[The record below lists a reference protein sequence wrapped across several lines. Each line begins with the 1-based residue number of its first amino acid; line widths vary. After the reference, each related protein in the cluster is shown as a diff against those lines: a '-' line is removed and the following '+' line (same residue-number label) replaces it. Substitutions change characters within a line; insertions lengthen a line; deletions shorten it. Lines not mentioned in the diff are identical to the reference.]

1 MLSELGRSDVLA
13 MYDEMLAW
21 LADQQVGEESG
32 EQRGAIYFPTEDRF
46 CNRDTACAAMVFVR
60 QARRSGD
67 ATWLQRAERAR
78 DYVLRVQKPSGG
90 FPELR
95 HQDESDGGSTVN
107 TGIIADSLMKAYA
120 LGLGRG
126 ERDLDALARMAEFE
140 LTLEWQ
146 PGAFYHDTNH
156 LATFVTPDGVQ
167 RWGEEGSRLDCQNTT
182 ALAAMML
189 PRISDFLAGSG
200 AEPRSEWREAAA
212 RAVDRLLSGQDP
224 DGQWP
229 YRMGAA
235 SDDAGHHAMAILHL
249 AQVAER
255 APYTG
260 DERIPTALL
269 RGGEWLLECPL
280 LATRSGTKI
289 DWAIS
294 RSALT
299 YFTTEYFFIA
309 AALARLMDVDPQNA
323 DRWRHEALE
332 LLRYVR
338 GVLWDNP
345 QAETEGPFR
354 LTEAGLTFGYAW
366 FGQSMGWV
374 LYHMDELIE
383 QFGWWE

>member
-1 MLSELGRSDVLA
+1 MTEFGRSDVLA
-13 MYDEMLAW
+13 MYDEMLDW
-21 LADQQVGEESG
+21 LAAQQVGESDP
-32 EQRGAIYFPTEDRF
+32 EQGGAIYFPTEDRF
-46 CNRDTACAAMVFVR
+46 CNRDTGCAAMLFAR

-67 ATWLQRAERAR
+67 AAWMERAERAR
-78 DYVLRVQKPSGG
+78 DYVLRVQKPTGG

-95 HQDESDGGSTVN
+95 HRDESDSGSTVN
-107 TGIIADSLMKAYA
+107 TSVIADSLMKAYA
-120 LGLGRG
+120 LGLDPG

-146 PGAFYHDTNH
+146 PGGFYHDTNH
-156 LATFVTPDGVQ
+156 LTTFVGPDGVT
-167 RWGEEGSRLDCQNTT
+167 RWGEEGSGLDCQNTT

-189 PRISDFLAGSG
+189 LRISDFLAEHGR
-200 AEPRSEWREAAA
+200 EPRAEWSVAAA
-212 RAVDRLLSGQDP
+212 RAVDRLLSGQDS

-229 YRMGAA
+229 YRMGAGTR
-235 SDDAGHHAMAILHL
+235 DAGHHAMAILHL

-255 APYTG
+255 APYAQ
-260 DERIPTALL
+260 DERIPAALL
-269 RGGEWLLECPL
+269 RGGEWLVECPL
-280 LATRSGTKI
+280 LQTKRGTKI
-289 DWAIS
+289 DWAVS

-309 AALARLMDVDPQNA
+309 AALARLMDVDPGNA
-323 DRWRHEALE
+323 DRWQHEALE

-345 QAETEGPFR
+345 QAENEGPFS

-374 LYHMDELIE
+374 LYHMDELIGAL
-383 QFGWWE
+383 GWWE